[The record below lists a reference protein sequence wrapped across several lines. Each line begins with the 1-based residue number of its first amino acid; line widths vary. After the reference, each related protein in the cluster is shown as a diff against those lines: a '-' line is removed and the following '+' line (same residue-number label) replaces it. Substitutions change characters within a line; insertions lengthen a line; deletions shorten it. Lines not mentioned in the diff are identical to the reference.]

1 MLTPWGPTG
10 PNGGDGMPPPSLVR
24 WGGAAVMD
32 TFGSWTLGSA
42 SIPASDFD
50 KYCVEMDHIE
60 QCTDSQEGGGIK
72 IYQGS

>member
-1 MLTPWGPTG
+1 
-10 PNGGDGMPPPSLVR
+10 
-24 WGGAAVMD
+24 MD

-60 QCTDSQEGGGIK
+60 QCTDSQEGGGSRFIK
-72 IYQGS
+72 GLKRD